1 MPRSI
6 VKTKGIVLRSQRM
19 GETSKLV
26 TLYTEER
33 GKLKVT
39 AKGAR
44 KPKSKFGGALELM
57 TEVQAVCYVRDERD
71 LQTLSDC
78 DVLRSREQLSSDL
91 ERLSF
96 GSAACEL
103 IDHLTIEGEPN
114 RRLYL
119 CLTGV
124 LEALSEVEIEQAES
138 VFWYYQLRVVEALG
152 YRPEL
157 VQCVS
162 CRKELEG
169 SWLWF
174 SAALGGGLCPVCGR
188 GNGIR
193 MAGQS
198 LGFMAQLQ
206 SLRAYRKEAI
216 PPTPPRR
223 GEIRAALR
231 HFLEYYGGGRG
242 QLKSLEFLES
252 VSPRSGS
259 SDADVSVEAPTS
271 RTASMPSERGP
282 IP

>member
-6 VKTKGIVLRSQRM
+6 VKTKAIVLRGQRL

-26 TLYTEER
+26 TLYTQDY
-33 GKLKVT
+33 GKIKVT

-44 KPKSKFGGALELM
+44 KPKSKFGGSLELM
-57 TEVQAVCYVRDERD
+57 NEVHAVCYLRDERD

-78 DVLRSREQLSSDL
+78 ETLHARPQLTEDL

-103 IDHLTIEGEPN
+103 IDHLTIEGEAN

-119 CLTGV
+119 CLAGV
-124 LEALSEVEIEQAES
+124 LEGLSEVESEQTEPL
-138 VFWYYQLRVVEALG
+138 FWYYQLRVSEALG

-157 VQCVS
+157 AQCVS
-162 CRKELEG
+162 CRKELVG
-169 SWLWF
+169 PWLWF
-174 SAALGGGLCPVCGR
+174 SAASGGGLCPACGQ

-198 LGFMAQLQ
+198 LRHLSHLQ
-206 SLRAYRKEAI
+206 EVRSYSKEAI
-216 PPTPPRR
+216 PATPGRR

-231 HFLEYYGGGRG
+231 SFLEYHGGGRG
-242 QLKSLEFLES
+242 PLRALEFLEA
-252 VSPRSGS
+252 V
-259 SDADVSVEAPTS
+259 TS
-271 RTASMPSERGP
+271 RTAAAAGGIDGATGGAEEQVDTR
-282 IP
+282 

>member
-6 VKTKGIVLRSQRM
+6 VKTKGIILRSQRM

-26 TLYTEER
+26 TLYTEDY
-33 GKLKVT
+33 GKLKAT

-44 KPKSKFGGALELM
+44 KPKSKFGGSLELM

-78 DVLRSREQLSSDL
+78 DMLRSREQLASDL

-114 RRLYL
+114 RRLYQ
-119 CLTGV
+119 CLAGV
-124 LEALSEVEIEQAES
+124 LEALSEVEPDQAEP
-138 VFWYYQLRVVEALG
+138 VFWYYQLRVVGALG

-162 CRKELEG
+162 CRKELD
-169 SWLWF
+169 SPWLWF
-174 SAALGGGLCPVCGR
+174 SAALGGGLCPACGR

-193 MAGQS
+193 MAGQN
-198 LGFMAQLQ
+198 LRFMAQLQ
-206 SLRAYRKEAI
+206 SLRAYCKEAI
-216 PPTPPRR
+216 PSVPPRC

-242 QLKSLEFLES
+242 HLKSLDFLES

-259 SDADVSVEAPTS
+259 SDAEAPVEAATPGTS
-271 RTASMPSERGP
+271 SMQSR
-282 IP
+282 